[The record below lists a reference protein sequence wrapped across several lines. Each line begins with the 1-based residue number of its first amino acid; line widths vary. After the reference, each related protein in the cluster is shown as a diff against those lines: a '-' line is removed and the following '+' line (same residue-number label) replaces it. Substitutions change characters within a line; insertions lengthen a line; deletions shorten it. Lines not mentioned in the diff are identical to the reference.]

1 MPGILILLF
10 LTMQTFFLKS
20 LIQNLSHSGRKWEA
34 SNHQQQMKRNCSEW
48 VPREGW
54 IWRSHCERGCL
65 LSLKTCVSTVTG
77 FYAFLLHFVSCS
89 SYPRNNVI
97 ILWRLMPEL
106 ELSRSLSFSWGHSDN
121 FKYSNGTKAVA
132 PGLSGRHSL
141 PSLLFAEGFYFSTL
155 VANPHSD
162 FEEFQN
168 ICRISAFRIFY
179 FEIFY
184 CTK

>member
-1 MPGILILLF
+1 
-10 LTMQTFFLKS
+10 MQTFFLKS
-20 LIQNLSHSGRKWEA
+20 LIHNLSHSGRKWEA

-54 IWRSHCERGCL
+54 IWRSHCELGCL
-65 LSLKTCVSTVTG
+65 VSLKTCVSTLTG
-77 FYAFLLHFVSCS
+77 FCAFLLHFVSCS

-97 ILWRLMPEL
+97 ILWRLKPEL
-106 ELSRSLSFSWGHSDN
+106 KLSSSFSFSWGHSDN
-121 FKYSNGTKAVA
+121 FKYPNGTKAVS

-141 PSLLFAEGFYFSTL
+141 PSLLCAEGFYFSTL
-155 VANPHSD
+155 FTNPHSD
-162 FEEFQN
+162 LEEFQN
-168 ICRISAFRIFY
+168 ICRISAFRIFC